1 MLDFSN
7 CIFLFLHCIIFSTGD
22 VVYVTEAD
30 RPAYE
35 AYNKGVEYQVSQ
47 NFSKAIEL
55 YLVLF
60 HSVLINSF

>member
-1 MLDFSN
+1 MLDLS
-7 CIFLFLHCIIFSTGD
+7 IFLLLILHYITFSLCD

-47 NFSKAIEL
+47 NFPKAIEL
-55 YLVLF
+55 YLV
-60 HSVLINSF
+60 